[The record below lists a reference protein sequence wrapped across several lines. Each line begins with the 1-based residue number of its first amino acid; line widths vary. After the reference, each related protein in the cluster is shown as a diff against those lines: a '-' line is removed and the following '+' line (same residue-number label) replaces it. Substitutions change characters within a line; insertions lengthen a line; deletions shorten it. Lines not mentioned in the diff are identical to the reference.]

1 MLRIVYTKMYE
12 RSAHS
17 WITSCYSL
25 KPKAAQWVSLHAVAM
40 THLPKPPPA
49 PNKRDLIRQEAGFQ
63 ILGLVQDEPNISI
76 AGISRALGVSNG
88 MAHYVM
94 RNLIDKGSIKIK
106 NFSENPNKRNYS
118 YILTPS
124 GLSEKLKLTV
134 VFLERKRSE
143 YYALQ
148 EEIRAL
154 EQRIALDAGD
164 AEGA

>member
-1 MLRIVYTKMYE
+1 M
-12 RSAHS
+12 
-17 WITSCYSL
+17 
-25 KPKAAQWVSLHAVAM
+25 SLHAVAV
-40 THLPKPPPA
+40 TQSPKPPPA
-49 PNKRDLIRQEAGFQ
+49 PSKRDLIRQEAGFK
-63 ILGLVQDEPNISI
+63 ILGLVQAKPNISI
-76 AGISRALGVSNG
+76 AEISRALGVSNG

-106 NFSENPNKRNYS
+106 NFSENPNKRNFS

-124 GLSEKLKLTV
+124 GLSEKLKLTA
-134 VFLERKRSE
+134 VFLERKRKE

-154 EQRIALDAGD
+154 ERKIELDTGG

>member
-1 MLRIVYTKMYE
+1 M
-12 RSAHS
+12 
-17 WITSCYSL
+17 
-25 KPKAAQWVSLHAVAM
+25 SLHAVAV

-49 PNKRDLIRQEAGFQ
+49 PSKRDLIRQEAGFQ
-63 ILGLVQDEPNISI
+63 ILGLVHREPNISI
-76 AGISRALGVSNG
+76 AEISRALGVSNG

-124 GLSEKLKLTV
+124 GLSEKLKLTA

-154 EQRIALDAGD
+154 ERRIELDAGG